1 MDPCSPST
9 RPWPTCCLVGC
20 WGSCRRCPTT
30 RSMRPPSVSKQSGW
44 GPPALLPW
52 ECEHAEPGRATRPP
66 GGEPDRRRGGHP
78 AGQQP
83 AQLRVDGRPA
93 SQLPVRH
100 LPARRV
106 DSGGRASADGRA
118 GRGVSGPGVP
128 ARRRHHRPGP
138 HPGPAGRA
146 ARPAGIF
153 AIHLE
158 LAMVLQRRGCT
169 LLAPAPGWS
178 FTTRDGGYREIRHVG
193 HVAMVSDRGELRH
206 THSPQPMEAMLGALD
221 EAGEPW
227 PDLVI
232 ADHGWAGA
240 AGQAGIE
247 AVGYAD
253 CNDPVLFV
261 AEAEG
266 TVAVSVPLDDNVLPH
281 LYAPVTAY
289 LLDALWRCG

>member
-1 MDPCSPST
+1 VSTPSRDELRAHLVASRIAGEVDTPRDNNLRNYGLMADRHPSYLFGISPRGAWTRADVLALMAERVGVCPDPAYRHGVDT
-9 RPWPTCCLVGC
+9 ID
-20 WGSCRRCPTT
+20 
-30 RSMRPPSVSKQSGW
+30 
-44 GPPALLPW
+44 
-52 ECEHAEPGRATRPP
+52 
-66 GGEPDRRRGGHP
+66 PDRTLDRLDALRDRLVVAAERHERVLVATGH
-78 AGQQP
+78 
-83 AQLRVDGRPA
+83 
-93 SQLPVRH
+93 
-100 LPARRV
+100 
-106 DSGGRASADGRA
+106 
-118 GRGVSGPGVP
+118 
-128 ARRRHHRPGP
+128 
-138 HPGPAGRA
+138 
-146 ARPAGIF
+146 PAGIF

-158 LAMVLQRRGCT
+158 VAMVLQRHGCT

-178 FTTRDGGYREIRHVG
+178 FTTPDGGYREIRHVG

-227 PDLVI
+227 PDLVV